1 MALTYRELGGNY
13 PIGRRSS
20 SRGVSSS
27 TGSSAGAGVIEVSG
41 AEEVSK
47 MFDHL
52 LTSDPTMDTH
62 LRKLIRVV
70 LKDARNRLSENAKS
84 VMKTDPRRAYRA
96 VKFAVYKGLFGGNV
110 SILQKRKAGAETS
123 YEKPRTLRPGQRG
136 GNRHPRNPRL
146 LNRDKYGGA
155 DRGFILRFLNA
166 GTEERRTRFG
176 NRGSIRTTE
185 WFGHTAPWQMEQAA
199 QELADNINEYI
210 KQTANNG

>member
-1 MALTYRELGGNY
+1 MVLTYRELGGNY

-20 SRGVSSS
+20 SGGGSSY

-41 AEEVSK
+41 AEEVYK

-70 LKDARNRLSENAKS
+70 LKDARNRLSANAKS

-96 VKFAVYKGLFGGNV
+96 VKFAVYKRLFGGNV

-136 GNRHPRNPRL
+136 GNRQPRNPKL